1 MNTKHIILMA
11 CAAFLGAA
19 QANAQGQDLSIL
31 TVNTDAKTAAMGN
44 ASVAAEGMYLYNN
57 PAAFFATDKTFT
69 ADVAASFFLKR
80 LRVLTAPSD
89 FTLLLQVISL
99 LNVMLFLLVS
109 AMLEA

>member
-44 ASVAAEGMYLYNN
+44 ASVAAEGYV
-57 PAAFFATDKTFT
+57 P
-69 ADVAASFFLKR
+69 
-80 LRVLTAPSD
+80 
-89 FTLLLQVISL
+89 I
-99 LNVMLFLLVS
+99 
-109 AMLEA
+109 

>member
-31 TVNTDAKTAAMGN
+31 TVNSDAKTAAMGN

-57 PAAFFATDKTFT
+57 PAAFFATDKMFT
-69 ADVAASFFLKR
+69 ADVAASILKR

-99 LNVMLFLLVS
+99 LNVMLFLLGS